1 MRTQGYEKLLEHPS
15 QPPSSS
21 DKAEGALCF
30 SALQASLNHDI
41 ERAKEILK
49 AKGGNLDN
57 HSYTHKLLIG
67 VIALV
72 MIVGAA
78 SVLAFRLTRLP
89 AAPEQSRA
97 LNAAPS
103 VLPIL
108 SPEPTVTFKIRSVNF
123 HKRTYRASEGAIRG
137 DGKNAQIKVSFGDLT
152 GDDVE
157 EAAVLLNY
165 GGGGSGWFS
174 EVFVYGVNQTGK
186 GVSEIAVIPG
196 GDRAN
201 GGVKDA
207 LIRAGQLRVR
217 TYEGSCN
224 ACPEFLI
231 TTVYAV
237 NEQQHRQISQ
247 SKKPISDW

>member
-1 MRTQGYEKLLEHPS
+1 MRTQDYRELLRHQS
-15 QPPSSS
+15 QSPSSPL
-21 DKAEGALCF
+21 KAEGALCV
-30 SALQASLNHDI
+30 SALQASLNQDI

-49 AKGGNLDN
+49 AKGGNLNN
-57 HSYTHKLLIG
+57 HSHTRKRFIG
-67 VIALV
+67 VTALV
-72 MIVGAA
+72 MIVGVG
-78 SVLAFRLTRLP
+78 SVLAFRLTRLSD
-89 AAPEQSRA
+89 PEGPKA

-103 VLPIL
+103 VIPSP
-108 SPEPTVTFKIRSVNF
+108 SPEPTLTFKIRSVNF
-123 HKRTYRASEGAIRG
+123 HKRTYRVSDGAIRG

-152 GDDVE
+152 GDEVE
-157 EAAVLLNY
+157 EAVVHLNY

-174 EVFVYGVNQTGK
+174 EIFVYGINQARNDI
-186 GVSEIAVIPG
+186 SEIAVIHA

-207 LIRAGQLRVR
+207 LIRARQLRVR

-224 ACPEFLI
+224 ACPEYLI

-237 NEQQHRQISQ
+237 NERRQRQISQ